1 MNTMKKKIWKMS
13 GAVLVALT
21 LTIGCIGVNTA
32 TVQAAEYSVAPATA
46 VLYTGSGAE
55 VFAQPDPATLV
66 TVLPGD
72 VPLQVTGMTS
82 NGYFQVVVNDGIFY
96 VYGKALSAAVGTN
109 AYKLTSIDAKA
120 ALVGDAATGQLIYAQ
135 NAYDRLAPAS
145 TTKIMTVLLVMDAIA
160 QGKIALDTP
169 VMVSSTALAG
179 IPSDASHV
187 SPRLKAGE
195 VMNVLELLECVMLS
209 SDCHACN
216 VLAELVAGS
225 VDNFIAMMNAR
236 AAALGCTETNFVN
249 TSGYPDPNH
258 YTNAYSLFLITKE
271 AYHYPVFQVIAAM
284 PAAVIPATNMAPE
297 RSQETT
303 NALMKASEYYNP
315 YAIGVKTGSAQSSG
329 LCLVGAA
336 KKNDTTVITVVL
348 GAGNNLMSDGT
359 RLKQQF
365 SETNKLIE
373 MGLAGK

>member
-13 GAVLVALT
+13 GAVLMALT
-21 LTIGCIGVNTA
+21 LTIGCIGVNTV

-66 TVLPGD
+66 TVLSGD

-82 NGYFQVVVNDGIFY
+82 NGYFQVIVNDGIFY

-169 VMVSSTALAG
+169 VMVSATALAG

-271 AYHYPVFQVIAAM
+271 AYRYPVFQVIAAM

-359 RLKQQF
+359 GLKQQF